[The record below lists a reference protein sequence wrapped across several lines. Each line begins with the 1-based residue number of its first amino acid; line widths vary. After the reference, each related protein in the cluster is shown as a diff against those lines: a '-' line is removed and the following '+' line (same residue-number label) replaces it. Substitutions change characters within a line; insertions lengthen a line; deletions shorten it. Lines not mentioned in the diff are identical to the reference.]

1 MERFMDMHCHLL
13 PEVDDGAQSMEDTRQ
28 MLQMALDEGIQY
40 IVVTPH
46 YHPHRGKK
54 PPKVL
59 RHQLKLMR
67 EEAARIDE
75 KLRVYLGTEI
85 YYGQDVPELLREE
98 KVLTMN
104 RTNYVLVE
112 FSHSDPYEYICQGIR
127 QIQMKG
133 YEVILAH
140 IERYHCMCDNIED
153 AAHIAEMGV
162 KIQVNA
168 DSITGENGRK
178 VKRFVKQMMDRDL
191 VYCVGTD
198 AHRPGASPP
207 RMKKAAE
214 YVKKKYGE
222 DYMRKIFF
230 SNGRRIMLKRRRRD
244 ESGQSNA

>member
-1 MERFMDMHCHLL
+1 M
-13 PEVDDGAQSMEDTRQ
+13 
-28 MLQMALDEGIQY
+28 
-40 IVVTPH
+40 
-46 YHPHRGKK
+46 
-54 PPKVL
+54 
-59 RHQLKLMR
+59 
-67 EEAARIDE
+67 
-75 KLRVYLGTEI
+75 
-85 YYGQDVPELLREE
+85 
-98 KVLTMN
+98 
-104 RTNYVLVE
+104 
-112 FSHSDPYEYICQGIR
+112 
-127 QIQMKG
+127 
-133 YEVILAH
+133 ILAH

-198 AHRPGASPP
+198 AHRPGARPP